1 MEDKLLELK
10 NMINNVIVTNGKGQ
24 ITGQDL
30 NEVLNE
36 MSDVL
41 SAINSSEKKEEN
53 NSLIADAMEEIKE
66 VIDYG
71 DGEIYEET
79 IGINMTSEKAKEHNK
94 KIYEKIK
101 NAPFIPVIDMTS
113 VIKMKMEGLPEE
125 ELPEEELPEEEI
137 TEPEIEQYLMTSIT
151 LVGLNLSTFLLEMI
165 GPDAEIPS
173 FFEDYIDTVIYML
186 ISVDMMSGGG
196 GMFLLFN
203 DGKMVAMEGLI

>member
-41 SAINSSEKKEEN
+41 STINSSEKKEEN

-101 NAPFIPVIDMTS
+101 TAPFIPVIDMTS
-113 VIKMKMEGLPEE
+113 VIKMEMEG
-125 ELPEEELPEEEI
+125 LPEEELPEEEI
-137 TEPEIEQYLMTSIT
+137 TEPEIEQCLMTSIT
-151 LVGLNLSTFLLEMI
+151 LVGLNLSTFLLLEMI
-165 GPDAEIPS
+165 GSDAEIPS
-173 FFEDYIDTVIYML
+173 FFEDYIDTVIYILMQ
-186 ISVDMMSGGG
+186 VDMMGGSM
-196 GMFLLFN
+196 GMLLLFN
-203 DGKMVAMEGLI
+203 DGKMVVMEGLI